1 MTAATAVGL
10 ETAAPEPAD
19 LVLAA
24 ARGDQRAW
32 EALVDRY
39 VGLIWAITRNF
50 RLPPDD
56 ARDVTQTTWL
66 RLLENIER
74 LKDPSRVG
82 AWLATTARRECIRVV
97 AQKRRS
103 VSTADETVLDG
114 PDIFVESVDDALI
127 AAEESE
133 TVRRALLRL
142 PEQCQR
148 LLRLLTQDPPLS
160 YEEVSA
166 ALGLPIGSIGPTRG
180 RSLAKLR
187 ILIEQE
193 VSEGLA
199 AGSLAV

>member
-10 ETAAPEPAD
+10 ETVAPEPAD

-24 ARGDQRAW
+24 AKGDQRAW

-66 RLLENIER
+66 RLLENVER

-148 LLRLLTQDPPLS
+148 LRRLLPRDPPLS

-193 VSEGLA
+193 VSEGLS